1 MAMEY
6 AYTSDISEAT
16 RFMRESAEQLRWI
29 ADLQSFLSPKLSTM
43 ARELDQ
49 RAAQLES
56 AAASALPLPMAS
68 LSRSS

>member
-1 MAMEY
+1 MHY
-6 AYTSDISEAT
+6 AYTSDISEAS

-29 ADLQSFLSPKLSTM
+29 ANLQSFLSPRLSNM

-56 AAASALPLPMAS
+56 VAASALPLPTTS
-68 LSRSS
+68 LSRAS